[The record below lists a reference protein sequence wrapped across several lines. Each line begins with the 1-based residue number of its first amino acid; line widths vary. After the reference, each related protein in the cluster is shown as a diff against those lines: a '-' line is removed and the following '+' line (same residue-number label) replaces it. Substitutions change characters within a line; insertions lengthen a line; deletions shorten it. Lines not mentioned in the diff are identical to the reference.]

1 MKSFI
6 VSVVV
11 AALSLP
17 VMAVAQDTT
26 KQSDSQASQNQ
37 QNQNQP
43 NAKND
48 KNMSGKVSS
57 NGKTFTNDA
66 DNKKY
71 KVNNPDALKGHED
84 QHVAVIVQVDPD
96 TGDLHIVQVEVPQQ

>member
-1 MKSFI
+1 MKSI
-6 VSVVV
+6 IASVVV
-11 AALSLP
+11 VALSLP
-17 VMAVAQDTT
+17 IVTVAQDTT
-26 KQSDSQASQNQ
+26 KQNDSQASQSQ
-37 QNQNQP
+37 QNQNQA

-48 KNMSGKVSS
+48 KNMSGKVSP

-84 QHVAVIVQVDPD
+84 QHVAVIVHVDPD